1 MVCESSAMS
10 WGKVQFDLD
19 EVARYGTRPSAGLL
33 SGHTL
38 LTLNYFLSIGE
49 WGWRKLKALNHRE
62 TRAVANSTIVV
73 FL

>member
-1 MVCESSAMS
+1 MS

-19 EVARYGTRPSAGLL
+19 EATIAQIGTRPSAGLL

-62 TRAVANSTIVV
+62 TRAVANSTIVI